1 MAILYTSLQKP
12 KTPYYASA
20 KCSPSL
26 KHSKYHHSQPI
37 RENHMRRF
45 ERNHHDSTSVTTKPL
60 KFRHTHT
67 YLHLR
72 PWENSSNSFTA
83 SPSCYRYWPLIPLTS
98 DYKFSRMR
106 LTCKRNQRWLKFWRV
121 RKKHKQKQIEAKASL
136 IARRWPSPLFIQ
148 RGWRSSPLNCTL
160 KLVGT
165 GK

>member
-45 ERNHHDSTSVTTKPL
+45 ERNHYDSTSVTTKPL

-67 YLHLR
+67 YLQLR

-98 DYKFSRMR
+98 DYKFSRMH
-106 LTCKRNQRWLKFWRV
+106 LTCKRNQRWWSFEEFGRNTSKSKSKPRP
-121 RKKHKQKQIEAKASL
+121 A
-136 IARRWPSPLFIQ
+136 
-148 RGWRSSPLNCTL
+148 SSPEDDPVHYSSSVDEGALH
-160 KLVGT
+160 
-165 GK
+165 